1 MKNAI
6 ENRIPIHIDLAPNRD
21 EMYSGISLKS
31 NRKINILVSYNEEDR
46 EFDGYAIIR
55 DYEINK
61 FRYWDDAELG
71 EIQNNNYKDF
81 ENKLPINKMKSFF
94 DCLFHLKDKA
104 LITIFTEE
112 DDESFYVGR
121 IEELSEKE
129 VNMKLMN
136 ESAEWVENYKIAID
150 QITYI
155 GFDSSFEN
163 DLIKA

>member
-31 NRKINILVSYNEEDR
+31 NRKVNVLISFNDESH

-61 FRYWDDAELG
+61 FRYWDDDELG
-71 EIQNNNYKDF
+71 EIKNNNYKDF
-81 ENKLPINKMKSFF
+81 ENKLPIDKMNTLY

-121 IEELSEKE
+121 IEELLEKE
-129 VNMKLMN
+129 VHLKLMN
-136 ESAEWVENYKIAID
+136 ESAEWVENHKIAID

-155 GFDSSFEN
+155 GFDSSFEKE
-163 DLIKA
+163 LLSL